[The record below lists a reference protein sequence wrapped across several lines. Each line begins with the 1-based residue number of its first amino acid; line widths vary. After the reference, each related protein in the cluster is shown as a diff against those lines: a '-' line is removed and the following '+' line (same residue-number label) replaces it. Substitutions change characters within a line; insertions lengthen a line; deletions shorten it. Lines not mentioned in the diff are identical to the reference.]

1 MRTFLGFPTV
11 DHRHV
16 FAIALPMIVSN
27 IAAPLL
33 GLVDTAIIGHL
44 PDAIYLSAVAVG
56 AMVVSFIYLLAV
68 FLRMATTGYIAQS
81 YGAKDLSAQRQ
92 HFNNGVIIA
101 VILGLVIAFASP
113 WINDAAMWVV
123 APSAELEPY
132 AREYISI
139 RLWSAPA
146 ALMTLVALGVLLGR
160 QNSRKAML
168 LVIITNAV
176 NVVMDIVLIIGLD
189 LNVKGAAWAS
199 LIAEWITA
207 LIGFYWTARALQW
220 SLPHFVVNGQA
231 LRRFLGVNGNIFVRS
246 LVLQLCMATM
256 TGYATRYGSTLVAV
270 NAVLMQFLM
279 LISLGLDGIAYAV
292 EALAGAAK
300 GQKKPDKI
308 RYWCKITLLWSALF
322 AVSYTLV
329 FAIAGEQIVRLI
341 TDIPEVVNTA
351 MNYLPWIILMPIIAH
366 WSYWFDGVF
375 IGLSMSKGMR
385 NTMLLSALIG
395 FVPLWWLGLPLE
407 NHGLWLALSG
417 FLLMRGVTQAIW
429 LWRTNTNNK
438 SAHRAH
444 VR

>member
-81 YGAKDLSAQRQ
+81 YGAEDLSAQRQ

-176 NVVMDIVLIIGLD
+176 NVVMDVVLIFGLD

-199 LIAEWITA
+199 LIAEWVTA
-207 LIGFYWTARALQW
+207 IIGFYWTVRALQW
-220 SLPHFVVNGQA
+220 SLPHFAISRQA

-308 RYWCKITLLWSALF
+308 RYWCKITLLWSSLF

-429 LWRTNTNNK
+429 LWRTSSK

>member
-1 MRTFLGFPTV
+1 MRTFFRFPTV

-44 PDAIYLSAVAVG
+44 PNAIYLSAVAVG

-81 YGAKDLSAQRQ
+81 YGANDLTTQRQ
-92 HFNNGVIIA
+92 HFNNGLIVA
-101 VILGLVIAFASP
+101 LILGLLIAFAGP
-113 WINDAAMWVV
+113 WISDAAMWLV
-123 APSAELEPY
+123 APSPELEPY
-132 AREYISI
+132 ARDYIGI

-146 ALMTLVALGVLLGR
+146 AFITLVALGVLLGR
-160 QNSRKAML
+160 QNSRKAMQ

-176 NVVMDIVLIIGLD
+176 NVVMDVVLIIGLD
-189 LNVKGAAWAS
+189 LNVKGAAYAS
-199 LIAEWITA
+199 LIAEWVTA
-207 LIGFYWTARALQW
+207 VVGFYWTARALNW
-220 SLPHFVVNGQA
+220 SVPHFGVNGQM
-231 LRRFLGVNGNIFVRS
+231 LKRFVGVNGNIFVRS

-292 EALAGAAK
+292 EALTGAAK
-300 GQKKPDKI
+300 GQKKPEKI
-308 RYWCKITLLWSALF
+308 RYWCKITLLWSTLF
-322 AVSYTLV
+322 AVSYTV
-329 FAIAGEQIVRLI
+329 IFAVAGEQIIRLI

-351 MNYLPWIILMPIIAH
+351 MTYLPWIILMPLIAH

-385 NTMLLSALIG
+385 NTMLLSAFIG
-395 FVPLWWLGLPLE
+395 FVPLWWLSLPLE

-429 LWRTNTNNK
+429 LWRTSSKNVR
-438 SAHRAH
+438 RAH
-444 VR
+444 AR